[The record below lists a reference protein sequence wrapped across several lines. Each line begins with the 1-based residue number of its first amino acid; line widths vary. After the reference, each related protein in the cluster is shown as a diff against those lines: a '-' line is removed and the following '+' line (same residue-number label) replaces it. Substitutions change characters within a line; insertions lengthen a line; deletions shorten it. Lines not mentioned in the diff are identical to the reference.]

1 MKLLYF
7 SHIFTFKSYIC
18 IHIVSKLFFKKKH
31 SYKHIIVNMD
41 SLLMNQFSNNKNKEE
56 KKNTI
61 DSIASYKGQSSHYP
75 KSHKEMENSQQ

>member
-1 MKLLYF
+1 
-7 SHIFTFKSYIC
+7 
-18 IHIVSKLFFKKKH
+18 
-31 SYKHIIVNMD
+31 MD

-75 KSHKEMENSQQ
+75 NHTKKWKIASNNSTRQHRGKNV

>member
-1 MKLLYF
+1 
-7 SHIFTFKSYIC
+7 
-18 IHIVSKLFFKKKH
+18 
-31 SYKHIIVNMD
+31 
-41 SLLMNQFSNNKNKEE
+41 MNQFSNNNLEMFFEKKNKEE